1 MPELSVKTKF
11 NSPAV
16 NTVRGALKATFPL
29 WGIISGLIAVFGL
42 IALVVALFQT
52 PSSILNPGESGLQAI
67 FFIVTCLGVTVTGL
81 FLTRLLATN
90 LLVVDK
96 NGMTLPVM
104 PDQLEHS
111 RKYLPWSKV
120 SKIQILGKSDSF
132 GASESSA
139 ITDQALEQASQALG
153 QAPPAL
159 GQIASGQS
167 PAQKKLQ
174 SKTLIV
180 YRESGGPIK
189 LKLSYFDPSELEQ
202 MILAI
207 ELWSKNFEVDGLED
221 LKNDLKVITSG
232 GSELSYTD
240 MWEDELR
247 RRFCPTSF
255 VPLEPNRTL
264 KQGSLKVIRHLA
276 LGGLAAVYLCD
287 YGEKNLVVL
296 KEAVIPEDAV
306 ESVKQKA
313 REMFEREARLLMKL
327 DHPGIVKVLDYFVE
341 DGRHYLMLEYL
352 NGQDLRQFV
361 RQHGPQKEDTVVD
374 WAIQIANIM
383 KHLHEQDPPVIHRDL
398 TPDNLVVTK
407 DGSIVVIDFGAAN
420 EFIGTATGTLVGK
433 QSYIAPEQFRGHA
446 IIESDIYAFGCTLY
460 FMLTGEE
467 PEALSTSRPRT
478 IKDDLSVEIDELVG
492 SCTEMEPEDRYR
504 TAAQLIPVLR
514 RIAAVHAGL

>member
-11 NSPAV
+11 NSPAI

-29 WGIISGLIAVFGL
+29 WGIVSGLIALFG
-42 IALVVALFQT
+42 IAALVVALVQS
-52 PSSILNPGESGLQAI
+52 PSTLLNAGQSGVQAI
-67 FFIVTCLGVTVTGL
+67 FFIITCLGVTVTGL
-81 FLTRLLATN
+81 FLTRLLAIN
-90 LLVVDK
+90 HVVVDK

-111 RKYLPWSKV
+111 RKYIPWSKV
-120 SKIQILGKSDSF
+120 HKIQILEKSDSN
-132 GASESSA
+132 
-139 ITDQALEQASQALG
+139 
-153 QAPPAL
+153 APPAISEL
-159 GQIASGQS
+159 PALTAVPGVIPAQLSGPT
-167 PAQKKLQ
+167 PAQKKVQ
-174 SKTLIV
+174 SKTLMI

-189 LKLSYFDPSELEQ
+189 LRLSYFEPSELEQ
-202 MILAI
+202 MVLAI
-207 ELWSKNFEVDGLED
+207 ELWSKSIEVDGLED
-221 LKNDLKVITSG
+221 LKDDLKVITSG
-232 GSELSYTD
+232 QSELSYTD

-264 KQGSLKVIRHLA
+264 KQGSLKIIRHLA

-287 YGEKNLVVL
+287 NGEKNLVVL
-296 KEAVIPEDAV
+296 KEAVIPEDAQ

-341 DGRHYLMLEYL
+341 DSRHYLMLEYL

-361 RQHGPQKEDTVVD
+361 RQHGPQKENTVID

-446 IIESDIYAFGCTLY
+446 IIESDIYAFGCTLF

-478 IKDDLSVEIDELVG
+478 MKDDLSIEIDELVG

>member
-1 MPELSVKTKF
+1 MPELSVRTTF
-11 NSPAV
+11 HSPAI

-29 WGIISGLIAVFGL
+29 WGIVSGLIATFGIAVL
-42 IALVVALFQT
+42 VAALVQT

-90 LLVVDK
+90 LVVVDR

-120 SKIQILGKSDSF
+120 HKIQISEKSDSIPP
-132 GASESSA
+132 APTPELP
-139 ITDQALEQASQALG
+139 ALAGQALG
-153 QAPPAL
+153 QSMVPKLATP
-159 GQIASGQS
+159 SGQTT
-167 PAQKKLQ
+167 AQKKLQ
-174 SKTLIV
+174 SKTLVI
-180 YRESGGPIK
+180 YRESGAPIK
-189 LKLSYFDPSELEQ
+189 LRLSSFDPSELEQ

-207 ELWSKNFEVDGLED
+207 ELWSESIETDGLEE
-221 LKNDLKVITSG
+221 LKNDLKMVTSG
-232 GSELSYTD
+232 SSELSYTD

-255 VPLEPNRTL
+255 IPLEPNRTL

-287 YGEKNLVVL
+287 YGEKNLVAL
-296 KEAVIPEDAV
+296 KEAVIPEDAQ

-341 DGRHYLMLEYL
+341 DSRHYLMLEYL

-361 RQHGPQKEDTVVD
+361 RQHGAQREDIVVD

-383 KHLHEQDPPVIHRDL
+383 KYLHEQDPPVIHRDL

-420 EFIGTATGTLVGK
+420 EFIGNATGTLVGK

-478 IKDDLSVEIDELVG
+478 VAEDLSLEIDEFVA

-514 RIAAVHAGL
+514 RIAAVRAGL